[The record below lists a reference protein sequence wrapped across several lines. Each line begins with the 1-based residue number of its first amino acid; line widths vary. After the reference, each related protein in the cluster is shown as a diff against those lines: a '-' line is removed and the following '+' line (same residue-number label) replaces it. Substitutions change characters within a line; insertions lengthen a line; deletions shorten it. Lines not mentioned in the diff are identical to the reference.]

1 MERTMKI
8 IKKMKEKAKKLKN
21 EITAIYYAY
30 QNPDVKLLPKIII
43 IFTVGYALSP
53 IDLIPDFIPLLGYLD
68 DLIIIPALIT
78 LSIKLLPNDIMDKAR
93 QKALQNPIQLKK
105 NWFFAVLFILVWII
119 IIAVIVLSIVRLFTE
134 RVQHSA

>member
-1 MERTMKI
+1 MKI